1 MFHISKIQGLLH
13 TDDDTED
20 GDEAAPV
27 QAIMGHSIVKHTR
40 PTLATFILDLLSVL
54 TKGSIEES
62 LSAARYLVK
71 VVQVVDKEQIK
82 EQLKEIVMELKKV
95 RIISIKYFS
104 QEVFLGI

>member
-27 QAIMGHSIVKHTR
+27 QAILGHSIVKHTR

-71 VVQVVDKEQIK
+71 VIQVVVKEQIM

-95 RIISIKYFS
+95 RKTSIKDFS
-104 QEVFLGI
+104 KEVF

>member
-1 MFHISKIQGLLH
+1 M
-13 TDDDTED
+13 
-20 GDEAAPV
+20 
-27 QAIMGHSIVKHTR
+27 QAILGHSIVKHTR